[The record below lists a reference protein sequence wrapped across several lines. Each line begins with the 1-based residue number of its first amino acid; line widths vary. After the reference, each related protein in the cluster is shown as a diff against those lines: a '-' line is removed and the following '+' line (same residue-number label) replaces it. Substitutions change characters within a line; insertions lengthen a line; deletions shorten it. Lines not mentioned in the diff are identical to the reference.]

1 MARPL
6 RRVAPCMLGFAL
18 ICCTSET
25 LGAVGD
31 TSLVLG
37 AGTRWVKGGQFGSQ
51 AELQLGHGIAESWL
65 LLGSVGA
72 SYQPSADFGVLNAG
86 LGAGWRW
93 DVIQWVPEVSV
104 QLRLYDFVGS
114 GAPPAMDGLELGASA
129 TLAVDRLL
137 SRNWALGIAAQGH
150 ALFTAADHLRVPAV
164 DTGLRV
170 RYQWD

>member
-1 MARPL
+1 MDRPL
-6 RRVAPCMLGFAL
+6 RPVAPWMLGFAL
-18 ICCTSET
+18 LCFTSET
-25 LGAVGD
+25 LGAAGD

-37 AGTRWVKGGQFGSQ
+37 AGTRWVKGAELGPM

-65 LLGSVGA
+65 FIGSLGA
-72 SYQPSADFGVLNAG
+72 SYQPSADFSVLSAG

-93 DVIQWVPEVSV
+93 DVIQWVPEVTV

-114 GAPPAMDGLELGASA
+114 SAPAAMDGLELGASA

-164 DTGLRV
+164 DAGLRV